1 MVVRGEF
8 LVNLICKSFNLITGN
23 TTYKVNTGLH
33 PLNTSRNLGLRV
45 GNYSYNQMAVVT
57 SDSGS
62 PLLHMPRKVV
72 DGIVRELDA
81 KKEGTYL
88 VIKCSRKFEIQLK
101 INGQIYALPA
111 EQLTYDIG
119 GDKCL
124 LNIQAADS
132 DLWLLVSFCKERL
145 MKR

>member
-1 MVVRGEF
+1 
-8 LVNLICKSFNLITGN
+8 
-23 TTYKVNTGLH
+23 
-33 PLNTSRNLGLRV
+33 
-45 GNYSYNQMAVVT
+45 MAVVT

-124 LNIQAADS
+124 LNIQAANS
-132 DLWLLVSFCKERL
+132 DLWLLVRFCEEKWIKVKFKGTPMVRSFCHIHDWSARKIGFARP
-145 MKR
+145 RQ